1 MNSNPEDDPGLI
13 RIFNLEKA
21 YHQADGERKVLTGLS
36 ARFAAGE
43 FVAIRGRSGSGKTT
57 LLNMIAGIDTP
68 DSGEIYFGDVLL
80 NQLSRDQLTRFRRDH
95 VGFVFQFFNL
105 IPTLTVLENILL
117 PGELSG
123 KNSGVLNTRAQDL
136 LSRVGLSGRGP
147 DFPDRLSGGEQQRVA
162 LARALALHPPII
174 LADEPTGNLDRTTG
188 AEVLGLLNEL
198 RRELGTLVIMVT
210 HSHKIAGEADRILN
224 LEDGKFAAS
233 DILE

>member
-1 MNSNPEDDPGLI
+1 MNGNPNGDSGLI

-21 YHQADGERKVLTGLS
+21 YHQADGERKVLTGIS
-36 ARFAAGE
+36 ASFAAGE

-68 DSGEIYFGDVLL
+68 ESGEIYFGDTLL
-80 NQLSRDQLTRFRRDH
+80 NELSRDQLTHFRRDNI
-95 VGFVFQFFNL
+95 GFVFQFFNL

-123 KNSGVLNTRAQDL
+123 KNSAGLKVRAQEL
-136 LSRVGLSGRGP
+136 LSRVGLSGRGS
-147 DFPDRLSGGEQQRVA
+147 DFPDQLSGGEQQRVA
-162 LARALALHPPII
+162 LARALALHPPIV

-188 AEVLGLLNEL
+188 AEVLTLLNEL
-198 RRELGTLVIMVT
+198 RRELGTLLIMVT

-224 LEDGKFAAS
+224 LEDGKFVVS
-233 DILE
+233 DLT

>member
-1 MNSNPEDDPGLI
+1 MNSYPEDDAGLI

-36 ARFAAGE
+36 ARFTAGE

-68 DSGEIYFGDVLL
+68 DSGEIYFGDILL
-80 NQLSRDQLTRFRRDH
+80 NQLSRDQLTHFRRDH

-123 KNSGVLNTRAQDL
+123 KNSGVLNSRAQDL
-136 LSRVGLSGRGP
+136 LSRVGLSGRGS

-162 LARALALHPPII
+162 LARALALHPPIV

-210 HSHKIAGEADRILN
+210 HSHKIAGEADRILD

-233 DILE
+233 DLLE

>member
-1 MNSNPEDDPGLI
+1 MNSNPEDDAGLI

-36 ARFAAGE
+36 ARFTAGE

-68 DSGEIYFGDVLL
+68 DSGEIYFGDILL
-80 NQLSRDQLTRFRRDH
+80 NQLSRDQLTHFRRDH

-136 LSRVGLSGRGP
+136 LSRVGLSGRGS

-162 LARALALHPPII
+162 LARALALHPPIV

-210 HSHKIAGEADRILN
+210 HSHKIAGEADRILD

-233 DILE
+233 DLLE